1 LIKHIESLDLF
12 DVCSLKPLLDGKQL
26 AKALDTKPGPWM
38 KDALDVVMAWQLRN
52 PGQTDPAAAIEAAR
66 AHRNNGELASDL
78 VRHFLKLTIRPLF
91 VKASPRN
98 VTDQGRKGTTPLL
111 PPKFSLQSPDDS
123 VTRPWKYAQ
132 DASALDLLRWVVSR
146 LHPKLTEEVWPLIVP
161 PVLTLIDDWEVK
173 YKQIGIALLKDL
185 LEKTPPALLARTGL
199 SEVFEEALMP
209 CLTYLPTLSTPE
221 ESVAMLSITY
231 ATLLVL
237 TQKRYPNTAL
247 PSSSDRPA
255 LLEQQQPQPQTFSAQ
270 RTKMLDTI
278 IRKGII
284 YGYTTASEYPTIVTT
299 LYTNLSLI
307 LEELGID
314 SVKHIKYVLP
324 MLTQSLSHPH
334 GIASLTMLE
343 SAVTALQALL
353 RNCWPRMALHR
364 AEVLKGLC
372 LCWLNVEERES
383 SDEDNTARL
392 RATLR
397 DTVSLLRMI
406 LQNEEHCDFEADV
419 QALVAADS
427 RLRSLLLQMP
437 QSSADER
444 SRSAS
449 ETLRSS

>member
-1 LIKHIESLDLF
+1 
-12 DVCSLKPLLDGKQL
+12 
-26 AKALDTKPGPWM
+26 
-38 KDALDVVMAWQLRN
+38 
-52 PGQTDPAAAIEAAR
+52 
-66 AHRNNGELASDL
+66 
-78 VRHFLKLTIRPLF
+78 
-91 VKASPRN
+91 
-98 VTDQGRKGTTPLL
+98 
-111 PPKFSLQSPDDS
+111 
-123 VTRPWKYAQ
+123 
-132 DASALDLLRWVVSR
+132 
-146 LHPKLTEEVWPLIVP
+146 LTEEVWPLIVP